1 MAISES
7 ELDQRI
13 YSDFKQLKS
22 LQSRARKL
30 SFLPKQH
37 SNSVLAGRHNSRVR
51 GRGLSFEELR
61 DYRVGDDIR
70 SIDWRVTARTGKP
83 HVRVYAEEKDRSAL
97 ILVDQRVNMFF
108 GTKLNMKSVTAS
120 EAAAICAYRIFEQG
134 DRVGGVIFND
144 TEIKAFKPSKKP
156 QALEQFMHSVS
167 KFNLA
172 LDCNLPKPTP
182 AMTLNEPLASA
193 TKLVSHDQMIII
205 ISDFDHV
212 DVATEQYLAQM
223 AAHNDV
229 ILCLVSDSI
238 NHQLP
243 DDLTLSVSD
252 GEQQMMLDTSHKDVH
267 QRMQATFTERTKKIK
282 DWQLSIGVTVI
293 ELSASEDT
301 LNQFSSAF
309 AVG

>member
-1 MAISES
+1 MAISNQAV
-7 ELDQRI
+7 DKRI
-13 YSDFKQLKS
+13 YSEFKQLKS

-37 SNSVLAGRHNSRVR
+37 SNSVLAGRHNSRIR

-97 ILVDQRVNMFF
+97 IIVDQRINMFF
-108 GTKLNMKSVTAS
+108 GSTLNMKSVTAAES
-120 EAAAICAYRIFEQG
+120 AAICAYRILEQG

-144 TEIKAFKPSKKP
+144 KTVSSYKPSKKP
-156 QALEQFMHSVS
+156 QSLEQFINSLS
-167 KFNLA
+167 EFNLA
-172 LDCNLPKPTP
+172 LNCELITP
-182 AMTLNEPLASA
+182 AQPMRLNQPLEAA
-193 TKLVSHDQMIII
+193 TRLIRHDQMIII
-205 ISDFDHV
+205 ISDFDQV
-212 DVATEQYLAQM
+212 DEATEQYLSQM

-229 ILCLVSDSI
+229 ILCLVTDSI
-238 NHQLP
+238 NQQLP
-243 DDLTLSVSD
+243 TDLNLNVSD
-252 GEQQMMLDTSHKDVH
+252 GQQQITLDTSNKTLHNKL
-267 QRMQATFTERTKKIK
+267 QTTFTARTDKVKS
-282 DWQLSIGVTVI
+282 WQQQLGITVI
-293 ELSASEDT
+293 ELDASKDT